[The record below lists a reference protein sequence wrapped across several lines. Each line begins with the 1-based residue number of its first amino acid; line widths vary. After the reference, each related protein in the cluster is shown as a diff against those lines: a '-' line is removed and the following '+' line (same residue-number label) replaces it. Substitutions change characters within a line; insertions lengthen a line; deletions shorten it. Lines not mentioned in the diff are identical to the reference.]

1 MHWSPTSYKDTYT
14 SLEPHYKVIDIFSA
28 VLFLRNKHVSFCIPF
43 IGVDL
48 TTQRSFNRCFN
59 YPGAVSSTVHSFH
72 HLVHVMP
79 QVGKYS
85 SSLKI
90 YIYKDA
96 RKKEIWCILKEKLP
110 KYWDSNILSNQN
122 QNKISS
128 SILIKKISWNEQMIF
143 ICKQLI

>member
-59 YPGAVSSTVHSFH
+59 YPSAVSSTVHSFH

-85 SSLKI
+85 SSLKNI
-90 YIYKDA
+90 YIYIKMPE
-96 RKKEIWCILKEKLP
+96 RKKFDAYWKKNFQNIEIVI
-110 KYWDSNILSNQN
+110 YYQI
-122 QNKISS
+122 KI
-128 SILIKKISWNEQMIF
+128 KTK
-143 ICKQLI
+143 

>member
-85 SSLKI
+85 SSLKNI
-90 YIYKDA
+90 YIYIYIKMPE
-96 RKKEIWCILKEKLP
+96 RKKFDAYWKKNFQNIEIVIH
-110 KYWDSNILSNQN
+110 YQ
-122 QNKISS
+122 
-128 SILIKKISWNEQMIF
+128 IKTK
-143 ICKQLI
+143 